1 MVQNDAIHTSEDY
14 VNYTFNI
21 SSKGVGEV
29 TGELLGLSNTVSV
42 ILGDIA
48 FKTAEML
55 SHTETLAI
63 GTGAAVGAL
72 FASATKDAIRFE
84 QQMANVKAIGGESL
98 NVKDIGSAA
107 MEYSNK
113 FGMATA
119 SMTEGLEA
127 LARAGITTT
136 SVMKGVLEEGVKLS
150 KLEGYFYYINRPL
163 MGHRISNES
172 TTTEIIKDNIGTNEN
187 QYMDLDEEYLENT
200 RIYSDCFSS

>member
-150 KLEGYFYYINRPL
+150 KLEGMDLEDSINDL
-163 MGHRISNES
+163 IS
-172 TTTEIIKDNIGTNEN
+172 TTNLLSVEDVDMNDAQYADMVKQMNQHIVSTN
-187 QYMDLDEEYLENT
+187 
-200 RIYSDCFSS
+200 